1 MKQAVVSAA
10 IFLVCALMGTG
21 CSELGASK
29 TEINA
34 EQSISESP
42 TELTDSP
49 EPTDSPMVVETCS
62 ARTYSEAEEVISGQ
76 IMEFNLGRFKK
87 ARAYASIQFRQAV
100 TLKDFRTIIK
110 EDYSFLLESP
120 KISFKTCIERQ
131 NVVYIQVALTVQK
144 VTVLD
149 YRLIRDEDGLGIDAA
164 LITARSVE
172 LDA

>member
-1 MKQAVVSAA
+1 MNQAVVSAA
-10 IFLVCALMGTG
+10 IFLGCALMGTG
-21 CSELGASK
+21 CSELAASK

-34 EQSISESP
+34 EQSVSESP
-42 TELTDSP
+42 IK
-49 EPTDSPMVVETCS
+49 PTDSPMVVENCS
-62 ARTYSEAEEVISGQ
+62 ARTYSEAEEVIRGQ
-76 IMEFNLGRFKK
+76 IMEFNFGRFKK
-87 ARAYASIQFRQAV
+87 ARAYASIQFREAV
-100 TLKDFRTIIK
+100 TLKDFRTIIE

-120 KISFKTCIERQ
+120 EISFKTCIERQ
-131 NVVYIQVALTVQK
+131 NAIYIQVALTVQK

>member
-1 MKQAVVSAA
+1 
-10 IFLVCALMGTG
+10 
-21 CSELGASK
+21 
-29 TEINA
+29 
-34 EQSISESP
+34 
-42 TELTDSP
+42 
-49 EPTDSPMVVETCS
+49 MVVETCS